1 MPTNRFINLNKNKK
15 TIIEHAIIKEMMRH
29 PFEHIN
35 ISNIVSS
42 AAISRGSFYQYFQ
55 NKHDFYFYILTII
68 ANTKRSYIDFN
79 YLEDSSQSFI
89 HKIKHI
95 LEASILFS
103 KDNTQY
109 VEIGLQMYA
118 STHQDI
124 KNYFETAHQDMTNL
138 LMKWLTLDPTYQ
150 NIKNKDI
157 VVEYMS
163 TSMIYLT
170 QYALKFNSIHQLE
183 SYFILFVKMLEGGLH
198 NV

>member
-29 PFEHIN
+29 PFEHVN
-35 ISNIVSS
+35 ISNIVNT

-55 NKHDFYFYILTII
+55 NKHDFYFYILTTI
-68 ANTKRSYIDFN
+68 ADTKRSYIDFN
-79 YLEDSSQSFI
+79 YLEDSTQSFI

-124 KNYFETAHQDMTNL
+124 K
-138 LMKWLTLDPTYQ
+138 
-150 NIKNKDI
+150 
-157 VVEYMS
+157 
-163 TSMIYLT
+163 
-170 QYALKFNSIHQLE
+170 
-183 SYFILFVKMLEGGLH
+183 SYF
-198 NV
+198 

>member
-55 NKHDFYFYILTII
+55 NKQDFYFYILTTI
-68 ANTKRSYIDFN
+68 ANTKSSYIDFN
-79 YLEDSSQSFI
+79 YLEDSTHSFI

-124 KNYFETAHQDMTNL
+124 KNYFETAHQGMKNL
-138 LMKWLTLDPTYQ
+138 FMKWLLLDPKYQ
-150 NIKNKDI
+150 NIKDKDI
-157 VVEYMS
+157 VIEYIS
-163 TSMIYLT
+163 TSIFYLT
-170 QYALKFNSIHQLE
+170 EYALKFNSMNQIE
-183 SYFILFVKMLEGGLH
+183 SYFILFVKMLEGGIH